1 MSERFQAER
10 IDQSQSDFVLIAL
23 MVLLLGLGLSTL
35 FSASYFHGTTFH
47 KVPEPFF
54 YRQLISVGVGGLV
67 AFVLSRISLDLLK
80 SWIPVL
86 VFVTF
91 ALTLL
96 TFVPGVG
103 VTVLGARRW
112 INILGFSFQP
122 SELIKFTV
130 VVYLAHIFSKKRDRI
145 DDLVNTIIPPLIVS
159 ILFVALVYFQ
169 NDFSTAFF
177 VLFLALTMFFVARV
191 PFGYL
196 VFLICTLV
204 PLGGALIF
212 AKQHRVE
219 RIISFLD
226 PGKDPLGAGYQ
237 VAASQSA
244 LIHGGVWGTGLG
256 RGVKKIGQLPEAH
269 SDFIFAVLGEEAGFI
284 GVIFVLALFL
294 AFAVRGYSIGLLCK
308 DRFGY
313 YMAFGFTTSI
323 LFQSLLNIAVIS
335 GLVPATGIPLPFFSA
350 GGSSILMT
358 LAMCGLL
365 LNLSRRERAGSE
377 EAGR

>member
-10 IDQSQSDFVLIAL
+10 IGQAQSDFVLVGL
-23 MVLLLGLGLSTL
+23 MVLLLGLGLSIL
-35 FSASYFHGTTFH
+35 FSASYFHGTTLH
-47 KVPEPFF
+47 KAPQPYF
-54 YRQLISVGVGGLV
+54 YRQLLSVCVGALG
-67 AFVLSRISLDLLK
+67 AFLLSRISLDFLRR
-80 SWIPVL
+80 WIPAL

-91 ALTLL
+91 GLTLL
-96 TFVPGVG
+96 TFVPHVG

-112 INILGFSFQP
+112 IHFFGFSFQP
-122 SELIKFTV
+122 SELIKFTI
-130 VVYLAHIFSKKRDRI
+130 VVYLAHIFSKKQDRI
-145 DDLVNTIIPPLIVS
+145 GDLVNTVMPPLIVS
-159 ILFVALVYFQ
+159 MLFVALVYLQ
-169 NDFSTAFF
+169 NDFSTAFLI
-177 VLFLALTMFFVARV
+177 LFLALMMFFVARV

-204 PLGGALIF
+204 PLGGVLIF

-219 RIISFLD
+219 RIISFLN
-226 PGKDPLGAGYQ
+226 PGKDLLGAGYQ

-244 LIHGGVWGTGLG
+244 LIHGGLWGNGLG
-256 RGVKKIGQLPEAH
+256 RGVSRLAHLPEAH
-269 SDFIFAVLGEEAGFI
+269 SDFIFTALGEEAGFV

-313 YMAFGFTTSI
+313 YLAFGFTTSI
-323 LFQSLLNIAVIS
+323 LFQSLLNIAMIC

-365 LNLSRRERAGSE
+365 LNLSRRERAQNE
-377 EAGR
+377 EMDR